1 MNRILK
7 RGAVVLTGFLVLT
20 ACDNSAQ
27 TNESVN
33 ATAAATTDQ
42 AARASAREMHN
53 QMNAEGMADDQHRGM
68 QGMNDMH
75 DMGNMQ
81 GGAMGNMQAA
91 PMNNSMPMKDD
102 SGDM

>member
-7 RGAVVLTGFLVLT
+7 RGAFVLTGFLVLT
-20 ACDNSAQ
+20 ACDNPAQ
-27 TNESVN
+27 TNESAN
-33 ATAAATTDQ
+33 AAAAATNQ
-42 AARASAREMHN
+42 AARESAREMHN
-53 QMNAEGMADDQHRGM
+53 QMNAEGMSDDQHRGM

-81 GGAMGNMQAA
+81 GGAMGNMEAA
-91 PMNNSMPMKDD
+91 PMNNSMSMKDD